1 MQSISLINRLIV
13 TPASDEKTASS
24 TSGGESLQQPISHST
39 LYSLLVK
46 SIKQHSHA
54 SSSFIDTSSSCTV
67 SLVRDEN
74 NLTNE
79 IINKNN
85 QFLLQLNLMMS
96 QSNANINKN
105 ISLLN
110 TTLEG
115 KSEINWFYL
124 LTKIA
129 IYKSNS
135 ILDCLLFSIFKKVS
149 QLTPRLFGSLV
160 GPFAEQMQTIIL
172 SKLQISNDGQTI
184 STMSEFL
191 CSLVENQPGFFQTLA
206 CLKCEPSTSSSSSND
221 QLNEKFIEG
230 DRSVLKAVFNLLTD
244 LKSQKNKVNHILT

>member
-13 TPASDEKTASS
+13 TPAPEEQVSCLANNKES
-24 TSGGESLQQPISHST
+24 TQQPISHST

-54 SSSFIDTSSSCTV
+54 SSAFIDTASSCAV
-67 SLVRDEN
+67 SLAREEN

-96 QSNANINKN
+96 QSNTNVSKN
-105 ISLLN
+105 ITILN
-110 TTLEG
+110 TTLDG

-124 LTKIA
+124 LAKIA
-129 IYKSNS
+129 VFKSNS

-160 GPFAEQMQTIIL
+160 GPFAEQMHTIIL

-184 STMSEFL
+184 STMCEFL

-206 CLKCEPSTSSSSSND
+206 CLKCEPNTNTSTGND

-230 DRSVLKAVFNLLTD
+230 DRSVLKAIFNLLTA
-244 LKSQKNKVNHILT
+244 LKSQKNKVNFF